1 MMYLSAIQVLERA
14 QQRGMRRAFFVTA
27 LLLEMKAVRAHLT
40 DIGSV
45 QGRHG
50 TIYECGSFSDRG
62 QEWLVVVA
70 ETGAGTHNAHSVVA
84 EGHILF
90 DGFEVQILVGV
101 GGSRKKDDAP
111 LGSVVAS
118 EKLYWPYG
126 GKAGKDGFSHRPAAY
141 PPDLRLVGIAKKIR
155 REDDWLTRIRPPR
168 GGSLPSFDAYPVGYP
183 PVALVAPI
191 ASIEAVL
198 DEPKSELEAL
208 LARGY
213 GDTHVVEMEGYGAV
227 FAAFAER
234 TPSIVIRGVSDMTKK
249 KSGRKDALLQPI
261 AASHAA
267 AFGFELLSH
276 WGQLE
281 PAPAPARAAAP
292 PGGPFDPI
300 ALHRD
305 ADQDAAKRAENHGA
319 ETADAPV
326 QDCGVEAATA
336 PVEESGTPAPGQPH
350 VSLVMSVSGDFG
362 PDDLERIARFEE
374 SLRAI
379 AADADIQIVR
389 AEAGSLH
396 LFIADPN
403 AALAKVGAERLRK
416 ELAEREDVEVLG
428 MVPLAQF
435 ETLAPIRAAFR
446 AASGDLLGWPS
457 TLPDGERIARPE
469 HDALRARLDGYTSTT
484 TALLGD
490 PGAGKSALLA
500 TLGSDYAAR
509 GWPVLAIKADLL
521 QADIQTESDLQV
533 WLGLDDLPSTL
544 IRKLAGIG
552 PVLLLIDQLDAL
564 AQHLDIRVGRLNA
577 LLNLVR
583 KLGGT
588 ENVHIV
594 LSSRTFEFQHDVRLK
609 SVTAESVMLQLP
621 AWSDILALLEAR
633 GVNAAGWPADAQDV
647 MRRPQALATYLQL
660 NGRYSSEP
668 FASYQA
674 MLERLWSERVLV
686 GDAAAARE
694 QLAADIAEQMAAKET
709 LWLPTARFAE
719 RTADLR
725 GLEAAGVLTTLDGTV
740 GFSHQTLFEFA
751 LARGFAREP
760 GRLSSFV
767 LERQSS
773 LFLRPKLWSGLT
785 YLRAVD
791 CGGYHDEI
799 ETIWRTDTLR
809 PHLRVLLI
817 DFLGAQQVPTD
828 REALLMEDALTR
840 DKTRLRGFR
849 ALSGSEGWFR
859 RFHASFIAQAMTASE
874 ETANLQIEILSR
886 AMTFA
891 PEAALK
897 LLRSQWL
904 PDPHHDSRA
913 WWVLQSVPRWTPEM
927 LDIALVIVERTEIA
941 ATMIDHVAGT
951 IGVEQPELALTL
963 VRARL
968 SRDLSA
974 AVAAAESK
982 AAMPKPP
989 FATEADEM
997 AWRMR
1002 EDPREPIKRLIEY
1015 GDDWDSLPALAEEA
1029 PATFLDK
1036 LWPWYLEAFEAL
1048 ARVAGERNSRVGY
1061 ALTYDADYR
1070 FEGESD
1076 MGLPEHALL
1085 SAARIAVEHAAE
1097 HDPDRF
1103 ARWAAENDAVALTPV
1118 QRLIAHGFAH
1128 QPERYADAAL
1138 DFILGDERR
1147 YYLGSIHD
1155 LHGTA
1160 KALVAA
1166 VAPHWSVEQVARFEN
1181 QVRAYAPPLPAEIS
1195 DPKGKM
1201 IWRHSARRTQL
1212 DLLRALPAQRLSAAA
1227 RRQVGEDERR
1237 FGTRRSGAT
1246 FTGPQWIGSPLE
1258 ADGMAKASDADI
1270 VNAFR
1275 ELPDATGWDHPRNWM
1290 TGGNIQL
1297 SRAFATFAKDHADRA
1312 IRILAELNKDNGTRA
1327 AAYVLDALA
1336 EEGEPE
1342 MVFGL
1347 LRDVVARGFDS
1358 TEFRQSASRA
1368 LERLQRRGAR
1378 VSDEFLALLEGWIA
1392 APLNDRDPGDEADDA
1407 EGGEAGDED
1416 DEAGPDAGSEAL
1428 GASESGGSDEHDTA
1442 LERSLLWGY
1451 GGYAVVPGGEY
1462 PAVEALVHLRLLR
1475 DEPDEALATL
1485 SGYLS
1490 REKSLDVWD
1499 GLARFLPY
1507 LRDDGSGG
1515 RDAFLDRL
1523 FAAVPGLVGSRSVSH
1538 FLANARKQ
1546 DPALVDRHLDA
1557 WRTASSRQ
1565 ARQAYGEIV
1574 GLAAIV
1580 DPDLPWTERRLGG
1593 IFEDDAASDA
1603 RTGVALSAA
1612 NLFADGPDRARATR
1626 MLIRL
1631 LEWGGKGVWQA
1642 TFDIFRAV
1650 DELAPDEATV
1660 SLLRAI
1666 SERIAEAP
1674 RLDASFIVERL
1685 STMLP
1690 HQAPLVAELAL
1701 RLVDKW
1707 RSELADVRTAT
1718 AMATAQLIDLAITL
1732 HRLGPDTREI
1742 GTELIEA
1749 LIDTDAY
1756 EARQMLDEIDNRFRE
1771 SAPATRRRR
1780 LRRRR
1785 DASVRR
1791 RIRT

>member
-1 MMYLSAIQVLERA
+1 MYRSASEVLEEA
-14 QQRGMRRAFFVTA
+14 KQRGMRCAFFVTA

-40 DIGSV
+40 DMGSV

-84 EGHILF
+84 EAHILF

-126 GKAGKDGFSHRPAAY
+126 GKAGKGGFSYRPATY

-168 GGSLPSFDAYPVGYP
+168 GGMLPPFDAYPVDYP
-183 PVALVAPI
+183 PIGLVAPI

-198 DEPKSELEAL
+198 DDPKSDLEAL
-208 LARGY
+208 IADGY

-227 FAAFAER
+227 YAAFAER
-234 TPSIVIRGVSDMTKK
+234 TPSIVIRGVSDMTQK
-249 KSGRKDALLQPI
+249 KSGRRDALLQPI
-261 AASHAA
+261 AVSHAA

-281 PAPAPARAAAP
+281 PAPAPAP
-292 PGGPFDPI
+292 TSGPATGSFEPI
-300 ALHRD
+300 TPHRD
-305 ADQDAAKRAENHGA
+305 VDREGALPGESSGA
-319 ETADAPV
+319 EGSTSLANES
-326 QDCGVEAATA
+326 GSKGAAT
-336 PVEESGTPAPGQPH
+336 PVENSGTPAPVQPG
-350 VSLVMSVSGDFG
+350 VSLVLSVSADFG
-362 PDDLERIARFEE
+362 PEDGERIARFEE

-379 AADADIQIVR
+379 AADADIEIVR
-389 AEAGSLH
+389 TEAGSLH

-403 AALAKVGAERLRK
+403 AALAKVSAERLRK
-416 ELAEREDVEVLG
+416 ELSEREDVDVLG
-428 MVPLAQF
+428 IVPLAHF

-446 AASGDLLGWPS
+446 AASGDLLSWPS

-469 HDALRARLDGYTSTT
+469 QDALRARLDGYASST

-500 TLGSDYAAR
+500 TLGSEYAAR

-521 QADIQTESDLQV
+521 QADIQTESDLQA

-544 IRKLAGIG
+544 IRKLADIG

-564 AQHLDIRVGRLNA
+564 AQHLDIRVGRLNT

-588 ENVHIV
+588 DNVHIV

-621 AWSDILALLEAR
+621 GWSDILALLEAR

-647 MRRPQALATYLQL
+647 MRRPQALAIYLQL
-660 NGRYSSEP
+660 NSRYSSEP
-668 FASYQA
+668 FASYQG

-694 QLAADIAEQMAAKET
+694 QLAADIANQMAAKES
-709 LWLPTARFAE
+709 LWLPAARFAE

-725 GLEAAGVLTTLDGTV
+725 GLEAAGILTTLDGTV

-760 GRLSSFV
+760 GRLSTFV

-791 CGGYHDEI
+791 CGGYHDEV
-799 ETIWRTDTLR
+799 ETLWRTDTLR

-817 DFLGAQQVPTD
+817 DFLGAQQKPTD

-849 ALSGSEGWFR
+849 SLSGSEGWFC

-897 LLRSQWL
+897 LLRSRWL
-904 PDPHHDSRA
+904 PDPRHDSRA
-913 WWVLQSVPRWTPEM
+913 WWVLQSVPRWTPEI
-927 LDIALVIVERTEIA
+927 LDIALVIVERTDIA

-951 IGVEQPELALTL
+951 IGVEQPELALKL

-974 AVAAAESK
+974 AVAAAETK
-982 AAMPKPP
+982 AATPKPD
-989 FATEADEM
+989 FSTEADEIT
-997 AWRMR
+997 WRMR

-1029 PATFLDK
+1029 PATFLDE
-1036 LWPWYLEAFEAL
+1036 LWPWYHDAFESL
-1048 ARVAGERNSRVGY
+1048 ARVAGERDSRVGY
-1061 ALTYDADYR
+1061 ALAYDADYR
-1070 FEGESD
+1070 FEGEAD
-1076 MGLPEHALL
+1076 IGLPEHALL
-1085 SAARIAVEHAAE
+1085 SAARIAVEQAAE
-1097 HDPDRF
+1097 HEPDRF
-1103 ARWAAENDAVALTPV
+1103 ARWAAENAAVALTPV
-1118 QRLIAHGFAH
+1118 QRLIAHGFTH
-1128 QPERYADAAL
+1128 QPEGYADAAL
-1138 DFILGDERR
+1138 DFILRDERR

-1166 VAPHWSVEQVARFEN
+1166 VAPHWSVEQVARFED
-1181 QVRAYAPPLPAEIS
+1181 QVRAYAPPPPADIS

-1201 IWRHSARRTQL
+1201 VWRHSARRTQL
-1212 DLLRALPAQRLSAAA
+1212 DLLRSLPAQRLSAAA
-1227 RRQVGEDERR
+1227 RRQVAEDERR

-1275 ELPDATGWDHPRNWM
+1275 ALPDATGWDHPRNWM

-1312 IRILAELNKDNGTRA
+1312 IRILAELDKDNGTRA

-1336 EEGEPE
+1336 EDGEPE

-1358 TEFRQSASRA
+1358 SEFRQSAARA
-1368 LERLQRRGAR
+1368 LERLQRRGTR
-1378 VSDEFLALLEGWIA
+1378 VSDEFLALLERWIA
-1392 APLNDRDPGDEADDA
+1392 VPAHGPDPGDDADDA
-1407 EGGEAGDED
+1407 QSGEVGNVGDETEPPSGGEASGAAE
-1416 DEAGPDAGSEAL
+1416 PD
-1428 GASESGGSDEHDTA
+1428 GADEHDTA

-1462 PAVEALVHLRLLR
+1462 PVVEALVHLRLVR
-1475 DEPDEALATL
+1475 DEPAEALATL
-1485 SGYLS
+1485 SAYLA
-1490 REKSLDVWD
+1490 REKSLEIWD

-1507 LRDDGSGG
+1507 LRDDDSGG

-1523 FAAVPGLVGSRSVSH
+1523 FADVPGLVGSRSVSH

-1580 DPDLPWTERRLGG
+1580 DADLPWAEGRLERIL
-1593 IFEDDAASDA
+1593 EDHTASDA
-1603 RTGVALSAA
+1603 RAGVALSAA

-1626 MLIRL
+1626 LLIRL
-1631 LEWGGKGVWQA
+1631 LERGGKGVWQA

-1650 DELAPDEATV
+1650 DELAPDEPTV

-1674 RLDASFIVERL
+1674 RLDATFVVERL

-1701 RLVDKW
+1701 GLVGKW
-1707 RSELADVRTAT
+1707 RSELGDVRTAT
-1718 AMATAQLIDLAITL
+1718 AMATAQLVDLAITL

-1742 GTELIEA
+1742 GTELIEE

-1756 EARQMLDEIDNRFRE
+1756 EARQMLDEIDSRFRE
-1771 SAPATRRRR
+1771 TAPAMNRRR

-1785 DASVRR
+1785 GASARQR
-1791 RIRT
+1791 NRS